1 MRAIGAFFVIAA
13 IVAGLLIATVGIM
26 YLINLVL

>member
-1 MRAIGAFFVIAA
+1 MRAIGAFFVISA
-13 IVAGLLIATVGIM
+13 IIAGLLIATVGVM